1 MSSPISESLQEKE
14 PQIVY
19 CSRSSIENRTDEITL
34 PGSLET
40 GDEQSVSVF
49 TLVDCG
55 AERNFADFYF
65 CNGIEMI
72 RLPKRLILHDEF
84 GLCFGF
90 PVGFSSGFCYGYPEC
105 HSVSWIGSDNATL
118 GWLHS
123 THHSTPRRRFR
134 PRPLGL
140 RLCQRPL
147 EYCGTSV
154 RVAVSIG

>member
-1 MSSPISESLQEKE
+1 MSPSISESLQEKE

-65 CNGIEMI
+65 VNRME
-72 RLPKRLILHDEF
+72 
-84 GLCFGF
+84 
-90 PVGFSSGFCYGYPEC
+90 
-105 HSVSWIGSDNATL
+105 
-118 GWLHS
+118 
-123 THHSTPRRRFR
+123 
-134 PRPLGL
+134 
-140 RLCQRPL
+140 
-147 EYCGTSV
+147 
-154 RVAVSIG
+154 